1 MASAHCNNPGKQ
13 KRSHKSNNKHIIHT
27 VGSCN
32 DAQLESRRMQEF
44 DLVLY
49 CSYTILLRRQN
60 IALFCDRQELLAIF
74 LSKIVFDWK
83 KSSNFH
89 SLHCMFSVWYID
101 SVNCL
106 I

>member
-49 CSYTILLRRQN
+49 CSYTMLLRRQN

-74 LSKIVFDWK
+74 LSKLYLIERRVPIFTHSIVC
-83 KSSNFH
+83 
-89 SLHCMFSVWYID
+89 SLCD
-101 SVNCL
+101 TL
-106 I
+106 IASTV